1 MKRENQTGKEE
12 HMSKNYPQ
20 MATDLT
26 RAIGTMRKGIPEP
39 KLSKHSTSSPRR
51 RVDRR

>member
-12 HMSKNYPQ
+12 HMNKNYPQ

-26 RAIGTMRKGIPEP
+26 RAIGTMRKGIPETMEAFP
-39 KLSKHSTSSPRR
+39 SLVQNGCYWR
-51 RVDRR
+51 